1 MGRLAH
7 AWNAFMNPEVK
18 QSPFNVELRSSTPM
32 DRSPLRYIP
41 QSNII
46 DTIFNQIA
54 VDVAKISIRH
64 VRCAI
69 DKTYIEDLP
78 TGLNDCLT
86 VAPNM
91 DQTPRSFMQDLCLT
105 ILEEGV
111 AAIVPTDYSKAPVGT
126 NSYDVYNLRVGRIT
140 QFKTSSL
147 IVDVYNEKTGRREP
161 VELPKRL
168 VAVVQNPL
176 ASITSSR
183 GSLASRLSS
192 KLRILDSIDNAA
204 AGKKLDLIVQL
215 PYTVRTERRKEE
227 AEKRMKDVERQ
238 LSNGQFGIAYMDAA
252 EKFTQLNRPAEN
264 NLLEQIKYLTQQLYN
279 TLGMPET
286 VFNGTADEQTM
297 LNYYNRTI
305 EPIVAE
311 ITLSMAKTFI
321 TKTARTQGQTVDYFR
336 DPFQNVSIAKVSEIA
351 QAMVTTQIMTPNEVR
366 SYLGLPRSDEPVG
379 DSLSNPNINPMG
391 DASMAPPEEPTEEEE
406 NDGFDV

>member
-64 VRCAI
+64 IRCAI

-279 TLGMPET
+279 TLGMPEA